1 MDVVVHVVRVES
13 EAGDVVD
20 HLQPGGVGGLVRAQA
35 HRVQPRLQE
44 LGDVQ
49 QEAAAVTRVMFRH
62 VTRRHVC
69 GV

>member
-20 HLQPGGVGGLVRAQA
+20 DLQPGGVGVPVRAQA

-44 LGDVQ
+44 LGDVE
-49 QEAAAVTRVMFRH
+49 QEAAQ
-62 VTRRHVC
+62 
-69 GV
+69 